1 MRIASF
7 VLAAVF
13 SLVAVVAVYTTVPG
27 WVGTVAIVAA
37 GPFLVLGFAEQY
49 RRQERVE
56 PQLDDEQRFTV
67 RRMKEEGNTQLAI
80 QQVRLWLRGVSQE
93 DAARIVR
100 GV

>member
-1 MRIASF
+1 MLIVSF

-13 SLVAVVAVYTTVPG
+13 SLVAVVAVYTAVPG

-37 GPFLVLGFAEQY
+37 GLFLVLGFAEQY
-49 RRQERVE
+49 RRQERVK
-56 PQLDDEQRFTV
+56 PQLDDEQRLTV

-80 QQVRLWLRGVSQE
+80 QQVQLWLRGVSQE